1 MTHKKGFYEK
11 YIKRPQDVICAL
23 LAMIVFSPVMFVT
36 AILAENQAGS
46 LRLFYA
52 RTTR

>member
-23 LAMIVFSPVMFVT
+23 LAMIVFSPVMFCYSNSC
-36 AILAENQAGS
+36 ENQAGFS
-46 LRLFYA
+46 DYFYA